1 MSELYVMGHKNP
13 DTDAICGAIALADF
27 LSQTTYPHAQ
37 PARCGQVPERT
48 AWVLEQAGLEAPKLI
63 THTADCVEGVD
74 FALVDHNEFKQSV
87 NGIEEVSVIYVL
99 DHHRLAGDLITK
111 NPIRFINEPVGSSC
125 TIIAR
130 EYKYNGLTPSKAIAT
145 CLCAGLISDTLL
157 LTSPT
162 TTDLDKEILPWI
174 AEIAEIDPE
183 EFTEG
188 FFAVGS
194 LLGAGTAEAI
204 LNTDRKEFEENGK
217 KLTIAQ
223 IEERGLGPFKTRR
236 SELEIA
242 LNHLCID
249 GDYDLALLAI
259 TDIKENSS
267 LIVAAG
273 KSEAIDALPFER
285 KDDTLFYGRGVCS
298 RKKQIFP
305 AAAEAVSTLDTP
317 IEA

>member
-1 MSELYVMGHKNP
+1 MRDFYVMGHKNP

-27 LSQTTYPHAQ
+27 LAQTCYPRAE

-48 AWVLEQAGLEAPKLI
+48 AWVLEQAGIEAPKLI
-63 THTADCVEGVD
+63 THTADCAEGVD

-87 NGIEEVSVIYVL
+87 DGIEDVSVIYVL
-99 DHHRLAGDLITK
+99 DHHRISGDLMTK

-162 TTDLDKEILPWI
+162 TTNLDKEILPWI
-174 AEIAEIDPE
+174 AELAEIDPE

-194 LLGAGTAEAI
+194 LLGAGTVEDI
-204 LNTDRKEFEENGK
+204 LTIDRKEFEEDGR
-217 KLTIAQ
+217 KLTISQ
-223 IEERGLGPFKTRR
+223 IEERGLGPFEGRR
-236 SELEIA
+236 SELELA
-242 LNHLCID
+242 LNQLCID
-249 GDYDLALLAI
+249 GEYELALLVV

-267 LIVAAG
+267 MIIAAG

-285 KDDTLFYGRGVCS
+285 KDDTLFFGRGVCS

-305 AAAEAVSTLDTP
+305 AAAEAVAKLG
-317 IEA
+317 

>member
-27 LSQTTYPHAQ
+27 LSKTVYPHAQ
-37 PARCGQVPERT
+37 PSRCGEVPERT

-63 THTADCVEGVD
+63 TNTADCVEGVD
-74 FALVDHNEFKQSV
+74 FALVDHNEFSQSV
-87 NGIEEVSVIYVL
+87 DGIADVSIVYVL
-99 DHHRLAGDLITK
+99 DHHRLAGDVTTK

-130 EYKYNGLTPSKAIAT
+130 EYKYAGLTPSKSIAM

-162 TTDLDKEILPWI
+162 TTDLDREILPWI
-174 AEIAEIDPE
+174 AELAEINPE

-194 LLGAGTAEAI
+194 LLSGGTPEAV
-204 LNTDRKEFEENGK
+204 LNTDRKDFTSQINGK
-217 KLTIAQ
+217 SFTIAQ
-223 IEERGLGPFKTRR
+223 IEERGLASFEERR
-236 SELEIA
+236 QEFELE
-242 LNHLCID
+242 LNQLCID
-249 GDYDLALLAI
+249 GDYSLALLAV

-267 LIVAAG
+267 MIIAAG
-273 KSEAIDALPFER
+273 KSEAIDSLPFER
-285 KDDTLFYGRGVCS
+285 KDDTLFFGRGVCS
-298 RKKQIFP
+298 RKKQIGP
-305 AAAEAVSTLDTP
+305 AAEDAVEKL
-317 IEA
+317 

>member
-1 MSELYVMGHKNP
+1 MRDFYVMGHKNP

-27 LSQTTYPHAQ
+27 LAQTCYPRAE

-48 AWVLEQAGLEAPKLI
+48 AWVLEQAGIEAPKLI
-63 THTADCVEGVD
+63 THTADCAEGVD

-87 NGIEEVSVIYVL
+87 DGIEDVSVIYVL
-99 DHHRLAGDLITK
+99 DHHRISGDLMTK

-162 TTDLDKEILPWI
+162 TTNLDKEILPWI
-174 AEIAEIDPE
+174 AEHAEIDPE

-194 LLGAGTAEAI
+194 LLGAGTVEDI
-204 LNTDRKEFEENGK
+204 LTIDRKEFEEDGR
-217 KLTIAQ
+217 KLTISQ
-223 IEERGLGPFKTRR
+223 IEERGLGPFEGRR
-236 SELEIA
+236 SELELA
-242 LNHLCID
+242 LNQLCID
-249 GDYDLALLAI
+249 GEYELALLVV

-267 LIVAAG
+267 MIIAAG

-285 KDDTLFYGRGVCS
+285 KDDTLFFGRGVCS

-305 AAAEAVSTLDTP
+305 AAAEAVAKLG
-317 IEA
+317 

>member
-27 LSQTTYPHAQ
+27 LSKTVYPHAQ
-37 PARCGQVPERT
+37 PSRCGEVPERT

-63 THTADCVEGVD
+63 TNTADCVEGVD
-74 FALVDHNEFKQSV
+74 FALVDHNEFGQSV
-87 NGIEEVSVIYVL
+87 DGIADVSIVYVL
-99 DHHRLAGDLITK
+99 DHHRLAGDVTTK

-130 EYKYNGLTPSKAIAT
+130 EYKYAGLTPSKAIAT

-162 TTDLDKEILPWI
+162 TTDLDREILPWI
-174 AEIAEIDPE
+174 AELAEIDTE

-194 LLGAGTAEAI
+194 LLGGGTPEAV
-204 LNTDRKEFEENGK
+204 LNSDRKDFEEDGK

-223 IEERGLGPFKTRR
+223 IEERGLGPFEGRR
-236 SELEIA
+236 QELELE
-242 LNHLCID
+242 LNQLCID
-249 GDYDLALLAI
+249 GDYSLALLAV

-267 LIVAAG
+267 MIIAAG

-285 KDDTLFYGRGVCS
+285 KDDTLFYGRGICS

-305 AAAEAVSTLDTP
+305 AAAEAVEKL
-317 IEA
+317 

>member
-1 MSELYVMGHKNP
+1 MSDFYVMGHKNP

-27 LSQTTYPHAQ
+27 LSKTTHPHAK
-37 PARCGQVPERT
+37 PSRCGQVPERT

-87 NGIEEVSVIYVL
+87 DGIEHVSVIYVL
-99 DHHRLAGDLITK
+99 DHHRLAGDIVTK

-130 EYKYNGLTPSKAIAT
+130 EYKYNGLTPSKEIAT

-157 LTSPT
+157 LSSPT
-162 TTDLDKEILPWI
+162 TTDLDREILPWI
-174 AEIAEIDPE
+174 AGLAEIDTE
-183 EFTEG
+183 KFTEG

-194 LLGAGTAEAI
+194 LLGSGSTDDI
-204 LNTDRKEFEENGK
+204 LNTDRKDFEENGH

-223 IEERGLGPFKTRR
+223 IEERGLGPFESRR

-249 GDYDLALLAI
+249 GGYDLALLAV

-267 LIVAAG
+267 MIIAAG

-305 AAAEAVSTLDTP
+305 SAAEAIAQLG
-317 IEA
+317 

>member
-27 LSQTTYPHAQ
+27 LSETVYPHAK
-37 PARCGQVPERT
+37 PSRCGEVPERT

-63 THTADCVEGVD
+63 TNTADCVEGVD
-74 FALVDHNEFKQSV
+74 FALVDHNEFGQSV
-87 NGIEEVSVIYVL
+87 DGIADVSIVYVL
-99 DHHRLAGDLITK
+99 DHHRLAGDVITK

-130 EYKYNGLTPSKAIAT
+130 EYKYAGLTPSKAIAT

-162 TTDLDKEILPWI
+162 TTDLDREILPWI
-174 AEIAEIDPE
+174 AELAEIDPE

-194 LLGAGTAEAI
+194 LLGGGTPEAV
-204 LNTDRKEFEENGK
+204 LNSDRKDFEEDGK

-223 IEERGLGPFKTRR
+223 IEERGLGPFEGRR
-236 SELEIA
+236 QELELE
-242 LNHLCID
+242 LNQLCID
-249 GDYDLALLAI
+249 GDYSLALLAV

-267 LIVAAG
+267 LIIAAG
-273 KSEAIDALPFER
+273 KSDAIDALPFER
-285 KDDTLFYGRGVCS
+285 KDDTLFYGDGVCS

-305 AAAEAVSTLDTP
+305 AAAEAVSKL
-317 IEA
+317 

>member
-1 MSELYVMGHKNP
+1 MSELYVMGHRNP
-13 DTDAICGAIALADF
+13 DTDAICGAIALADY
-27 LSQTTYPHAQ
+27 LAQTTHPHAQ
-37 PARCGQVPERT
+37 PSRCGNVPERT

-63 THTADCVEGVD
+63 TNTSDCVEGVD
-74 FALVDHNEFKQSV
+74 FALVDHNEFGQSV
-87 NGIEEVSVIYVL
+87 DGIENVSVVYVL
-99 DHHRLAGDLITK
+99 DHHRLSGDVMTK

-130 EYKYNGLTPSKAIAT
+130 EYKYAGLTPSKAIAT

-162 TTDLDKEILPWI
+162 TTDLDREILPWI
-174 AEIAEIDPE
+174 AELAEINPD

-194 LLGAGTAEAI
+194 LLGGGTAEAI
-204 LNTDRKEFEENGK
+204 MNTDRKDFEENGQ

-223 IEERGLGPFKTRR
+223 IEERGLGPFAGRR
-236 SELEIA
+236 QELELE
-242 LNHLCID
+242 LNQLCID
-249 GDYDLALLAI
+249 GDYELALLVV

-267 LIVAAG
+267 MIIAAG
-273 KSEAIDALPFER
+273 KSVVIDALPFER
-285 KDDTLFYGRGVCS
+285 KDDTLFYGKGVCS

-305 AAAEAVSTLDTP
+305 AAAEALSCLV
-317 IEA
+317 

>member
-1 MSELYVMGHKNP
+1 MSDFYVMGHKNP

-27 LSQTTYPHAQ
+27 LSQTTHPHAQ
-37 PARCGQVPERT
+37 PARCGRVPERT
-48 AWVLEQAGLEAPKLI
+48 EWVLKQAGLEAPKLI
-63 THTADCVEGVD
+63 THTMDCVEGVD
-74 FALVDHNEFKQSV
+74 FALVDHNEFAQSV
-87 NGIEEVSVIYVL
+87 DGIEDVTVIYVL
-99 DHHRLAGDLITK
+99 DHHRLSGDLVTK

-130 EYKYNGLTPSKAIAT
+130 EYKYNGLTPSKEIAT

-174 AEIAEIDPE
+174 AELAGIDTE
-183 EFTEG
+183 SFTEG

-194 LLGAGTAEAI
+194 LLGSGSVEDV
-204 LNTDRKEFEENGK
+204 LNTDRKEFSEGGK

-223 IEERGLGPFKTRR
+223 IEERGLGKFEDRR
-236 SELEIA
+236 HELELG
-242 LNHLCID
+242 LNQLCID
-249 GDYDLALLAI
+249 DDYDLALLAV
-259 TDIKENSS
+259 TCIKENSS
-267 LIVAAG
+267 MIIAAG

-305 AAAEAVSTLDTP
+305 SAAEAL
-317 IEA
+317 AAL

>member
-27 LSQTTYPHAQ
+27 LSQTTYPQAK
-37 PARCGQVPERT
+37 PSRCGDVPERT
-48 AWVLEQAGLEAPKLI
+48 AWVLKQAGIEAPKLI

-87 NGIEEVSVIYVL
+87 NGIEHVSIVYVL
-99 DHHRLAGDLITK
+99 DHHRLAGDLVTK

-130 EYKYNGLTPSKAIAT
+130 EYRYNGLTPSKAIAT

-162 TTDLDKEILPWI
+162 TTDLDREILPWI
-174 AEIAEIDPE
+174 AEIAEIDTE

-188 FFAVGS
+188 FFAIGS
-194 LLGAGTAEAI
+194 LLSGGTVEAI
-204 LNTDRKEFEENGK
+204 LNSDRKEFGDPGEK
-217 KLTIAQ
+217 VTIAQ
-223 IEERGLGPFKTRR
+223 IEERGLGSFDSRR
-236 SELEIA
+236 KELELG

-249 GDYDLALLAI
+249 GDYELALLAV
-259 TDIKENSS
+259 TDIKENNSM
-267 LIVAAG
+267 IIAAG
-273 KSEAIDALPFER
+273 KTAIIEALPFEKR
-285 KDDTLFYGRGVCS
+285 DDTLFYGRGICS
-298 RKKQIFP
+298 RKLQIFP
-305 AAAEAVSTLDTP
+305 AAAEAL
-317 IEA
+317 AAMAK

>member
-1 MSELYVMGHKNP
+1 MSELYVIGHKNP

-27 LSQTTYPHAQ
+27 LSKTTHPHAQ
-37 PARCGQVPERT
+37 PSRCGEVPERT
-48 AWVLEQAGLEAPKLI
+48 AWALEQAGLDAPKLI
-63 THTADCVEGVD
+63 TNTADCVEGVD

-87 NGIEEVSVIYVL
+87 DGIENVSVVYVL
-99 DHHRLAGDLITK
+99 DHHRLSGDIVTK

-130 EYKYNGLTPSKAIAT
+130 EYRYNGLTPSKAIAT
-145 CLCAGLISDTLL
+145 CLCSGLISDTLL

-162 TTDLDKEILPWI
+162 TTDLDREILPWI
-174 AEIAEIDPE
+174 AELAEINPE

-194 LLGAGTAEAI
+194 LLASGSTDSI

-223 IEERGLGPFKTRR
+223 IEERGLGPFESRR
-236 SELEIA
+236 QELELA

-249 GDYDLALLAI
+249 GDYELALLAV

-267 LIVAAG
+267 MIIASG
-273 KSEAIDALPFER
+273 KSEVIEKLPFER
-285 KDDTLFYGRGVCS
+285 KDDTLFFGRGVCS

-305 AAAEAVSTLDTP
+305 AAAEAISV
-317 IEA
+317 